1 MGCLVDANI
10 LNPDKTLT
18 QAAKDNFIKEVK
30 EIIIYGSAAA
40 PTPSLFPCGEEI
52 PPTPG
57 ATFEN
62 INLEDE
68 SIYGSFHR
76 DILKN
81 KYEKFAAAL
90 DVESTHSLLPL
101 IADPLALAS
110 KLGAD
115 LPVPSFPDGFI
126 PYFTGLL
133 IPKLSLD
140 LFDAGIPDYLFPP
153 ALAAKLPD
161 FISIPQPPALFPLP
175 AALPPPIPGV
185 TPPPLPEVTPP
196 EFPDIPQ
203 LADLAIPQVPTPP
216 VELALGEL
224 LSVDTA
230 IVTTIPKLL
239 GGLIADIPK
248 LVLKLADLPSLF
260 SDICKKVS
268 ESGIFGEEKENEK
281 LKKIYNRV
289 LSKKLS
295 ACLFTAA
302 LASTIGSGKG
312 SVSSAVSEKATNVPA
327 QPAPPPTKADVP
339 SWQERIKQKA
349 DECSG
354 LSYGGN
360 KEKYVQTLFYVEY
373 INSTL
378 ASNNVSVYGKPVI
391 PARLPEKGS
400 KYQYQEDLTIAFS
413 ANLIS
418 GTNYRGNVNEMGEG
432 NQYGVEDSYGFYQ
445 YVLLLGQTDSS
456 CALFARSC
464 LYSAGSKNEF
474 MMSQYP
480 PSTAIEGLRA
490 LATIKNYEWLLPKDS
505 TFVTNDELFKYSSSL
520 SQNTDITAVVSGW
533 SLDVN
538 LQPKNQNEI
547 LRKYA
552 VKTKEKLACIS
563 LEMLQDIARNSG
575 ELPSLEIGDIL
586 IMKSPASAGRSFD
599 DTHISVVYGNTNG
612 GITFKKRENIKDKN
626 YALPRSILVVEG
638 GREDDL
644 NRGPVN
650 KSANNLLRQAAYDE
664 WEKLRDSYIKSK
676 NDEALKNKL
685 NEFSGKQYLLDDG
698 TVQVI
703 VPGGLTSSDETEK
716 LLVPRPTNI
725 DRGLFDEGYIRSG
738 TYLEAGFYIRKT
750 QTGAIG
756 GDAPFRRIEMII
768 KTRNFLSIELLE
780 KENPEVKDQCRLAIA
795 MQDKNPAMLRVVNG
809 LRDQTRLDL
818 LIPCLFPS
826 WPRRPKK

>member
-1 MGCLVDANI
+1 MGCLVDAGI
-10 LNPDKTLT
+10 LNPDKTLS
-18 QAAKDNFIKEVK
+18 QNAKDNFIKEVK
-30 EIIIYGSAAA
+30 EIVVYGSAAA
-40 PTPSLFPCGEEI
+40 PSPSLFPCGDEI
-52 PPTPG
+52 PPMPG

-62 INLEDE
+62 FKLEDE
-68 SIYGSFHR
+68 TIYGSFHR

-101 IADPLALAS
+101 IADPLALAG

-153 ALAAKLPD
+153 ALAAKLPE

-203 LADLAIPQVPTPP
+203 LSDLTIPQIPTPP

-248 LVLKLADLPSLF
+248 LVLKLTDLPSLF

-295 ACLFTAA
+295 SCLFTAA

-327 QPAPPPTKADVP
+327 LPSPPPTKADVL
-339 SWQERIKQKA
+339 SWQERIKQKSDQCA
-349 DECSG
+349 G
-354 LSYGGN
+354 LSYGGD
-360 KEKYVQTLFYVEY
+360 KENYVQTLFYVEY

-400 KYQYQEDLTIAFS
+400 KYQYQEDLVEAFS

-418 GTNYRGNVNEMGEG
+418 GTNFRGNVNEMGEA
-432 NQYGVEDSYGFYQ
+432 NQYGVEDSYGFYK
-445 YVLLLGQTDSS
+445 YVLELGRTDSS

-480 PSTAIEGLRA
+480 PSTAIEGLRL
-490 LATIKNYEWLLPKDS
+490 LATIKNYEWLLPNGS
-505 TFVTNDELFKYSSSL
+505 NFVANVDLFHSSSL
-520 SQNTDITAVVSGW
+520 SANTDISAVISGW
-533 SLDVN
+533 SLDAN
-538 LQPKNQNEI
+538 LQPKNQNSV
-547 LRKYA
+547 LKKYA

-563 LEMLQDIARNSG
+563 LEMLQDIARTSG
-575 ELPSLEIGDIL
+575 EFPSLEIGDIL
-586 IMKSPASAGRSFD
+586 IMKSPASANRSFD
-599 DTHISVVYGNTNG
+599 DTHIAVVYMNNG
-612 GITFKKRENIKDKN
+612 AIKFKRREDVKGG
-626 YALPRSILVVEG
+626 YGLPSDIIVVEG

-644 NRGPVN
+644 NRGQVN

-664 WEKLRDSYIKSK
+664 WQKLRDSYIKSK
-676 NDEALKNKL
+676 NDDALKNKL
-685 NEFSGKQYLLDDG
+685 KKFSGKQYLLDDG

-703 VPGGLTSSDETEK
+703 APGGLISSDETEK
-716 LLVPRPTNI
+716 LLVPQPTKI
-725 DRGLFDEGYIRSG
+725 DRGRFDEGYIRSG

-756 GDAPFRRIEMII
+756 GDGPFRRIEMII
-768 KTRNFLSIELLE
+768 KTKNFLSIELLE
-780 KENPEVKDQCRLAIA
+780 KENPEAKDQCNLAIA
-795 MQDKNPAMLRVVNG
+795 MQDKNLAVLKVING
-809 LRDQTRLDL
+809 LRDKTRLGL
-818 LIPCLFPS
+818 LIPLLFPS